1 MTIRIF
7 TIKPNLNL
15 KKILILLVICSIAFL
30 FAQTGEI
37 VENAS
42 IAETETV
49 SEIIP
54 FSYNS
59 ATNKLIYQAEG
70 VYKEFP
76 GWFSLLPPLVAIILA
91 LAFKEVH
98 IALIAGIFIGVFTIN
113 GLQIKEIVPTLMHI
127 IDIYIPQS
135 IAWVSDGELQTGHLS
150 IILFSVLIGGMV
162 HVISENGGMQGIV
175 EKVSKLSTSARRTQL
190 ATVLMG
196 CLIFFDDYANTLVVG
211 NTMRPLTDKFKIS
224 REKLAYIVDSTA
236 APVAA
241 IAFITTWI
249 GFQLTEIE
257 KGIHGQNLIEINESA
272 YGLFLGS
279 LKYAFYPIFTLF
291 FILILIY
298 TKKDFGAMLK
308 AEQKA
313 LNEDFSAQKKE
324 EKKYVSH
331 WLNAAIPILTLI
343 GTVIVGLIITGSSPE
358 IVQNSTSFVA
368 MLRDIL
374 SNADSYVALLW
385 ASFLACIVAVVL
397 TIVQRRTNVQDSVG
411 FMIEGFKSMVPAVVI
426 LILAWT
432 LALVIEHLHTA
443 TYISSLIP
451 QQFNMLWLPTIFF
464 IFSALISF
472 ATGSSWNTMAVMYP
486 ICLPIIIKLGVEL
499 DGTEHIELMMPVILN
514 TISVILAASV
524 FGDHCSPISD
534 TTILSSLSSGCD
546 HISHVNTQLPY
557 ALTVGIVS
565 LLCGG
570 VLFALGVP
578 WYLLYAI
585 GFAIIIGVVAF
596 WGRKV
601 ES

>member
-1 MTIRIF
+1 M
-7 TIKPNLNL
+7 
-15 KKILILLVICSIAFL
+15 KKLLLILVLLVSVFA
-30 FAQTGEI
+30 FAQNSELIESTTI
-37 VENAS
+37 VEIENV
-42 IAETETV
+42 IE
-49 SEIIP
+49 EIS

-59 ATNKLIYQAEG
+59 ETNKLIFIEG
-70 VYKEFP
+70 NVVKEFP
-76 GWFSLLPPLVAIILA
+76 GWFSLLPPLIAILLA
-91 LAFKEVH
+91 LVFKEVH
-98 IALIAGIFIGVFTIN
+98 IALISGIFVGVFTLNGFQIN
-113 GLQIKEIVPTLMHI
+113 SVFSSLFQIVDT
-127 IDIYIPQS
+127 YIPQS
-135 IAWVSDGELQTGHLS
+135 IAWVNDGELQTGHLS
-150 IILFSVLIGGMV
+150 IIVFSVLIGGMV

-175 EKVSKLSTSARRTQL
+175 EKVSKLATSARRTQL

-236 APVAA
+236 APIAA
-241 IAFITTWI
+241 VAFITTWI

-272 YGLFLGS
+272 YSLFLGS
-279 LKYAFYPIFTLF
+279 LKYAFYPVFTIF
-291 FILILIY
+291 FILVLIY
-298 TKKDFGAMLK
+298 TKKDFGSMLK

-313 LNEDFSAQKKE
+313 QKSERREKEKE

-343 GTVIVGLIITGSSPE
+343 ITVIVGLLITGSNPE
-358 IVQNSTSFVA
+358 IVEISSSYIV
-368 MLRDIL
+368 MLREII

-385 ASFLACIVAVVL
+385 ASFLAVIVAVFL
-397 TIVQRRTNVQDSVG
+397 TIAQKRTNVQDSVG
-411 FMIEGFKSMVPAVVI
+411 LMIDGFKTMVPAVVI

-432 LALVIEHLHTA
+432 LALTIEHLHTA

-451 QQFNMLWLPTIFF
+451 QQFNMLWLPAIFF

-486 ICLPIIIKLGVEL
+486 ICLPIIIKLGVDL
-499 DGTEHIELMMPVILN
+499 DGTEHVELMMPVILN

-534 TTILSSLSSGCD
+534 TTILSSLSSGCN

-557 ALTVGIVS
+557 ALIVGIVS
-565 LLCGG
+565 LFCGG

-578 WYLLYAI
+578 WYLLYVI
-585 GFAIIIGVVAF
+585 GIVLLVGIVAF
-596 WGRKV
+596 FGKRV
-601 ES
+601 E